1 MPVTLV
7 AAVAANGVIGRGGD
21 LPWPRTGDLAHFKA
35 LTVGHV
41 LVMGRRTYDSI
52 GRPLPGRTSVVVTRQ
67 ADWAAPG
74 GVVVCH
80 DVAVALEVA
89 AVIDPEVFVIGGA
102 EVFRVAL
109 PLADRLV
116 LTHLP
121 LEPEG
126 DTWFPALDWSAWREV
141 GREVYDGFDIAT
153 YERA

>member
-1 MPVTLV
+1 MPVSLV
-7 AAVAANGVIGRGGD
+7 AAVAANGVIGRDGD

-35 LTVGHV
+35 LTIGHV
-41 LVMGRRTYDSI
+41 LVMGRRTFDSI

-74 GVVVCH
+74 GVVICH
-80 DVAVALEVA
+80 DVVVALEVA
-89 AVIDPEVFVIGGA
+89 AVIDPQVFVIGGA
-102 EVFRVAL
+102 EVYRAAL

-116 LTHLP
+116 ITHLP

-126 DTWFPALDWSAWREV
+126 DTWFPAPDWSAWLEV
-141 GREVYDGFDIAT
+141 GREPCDGFDIAT

>member
-1 MPVTLV
+1 MPVSLV
-7 AAVAANGVIGRGGD
+7 AAVAANGVIGRAGD

-35 LTVGHV
+35 LTIGHV

-52 GRPLPGRTSVVVTRQ
+52 GRPLPGRTSVVITRQ
-67 ADWAAPG
+67 ADWAAPD

-80 DVAVALEVA
+80 DVAVALEIA
-89 AVIDPEVFVIGGA
+89 AVIDPQVFVIGGA
-102 EVFRVAL
+102 EVFRAAL

-121 LEPEG
+121 LTPEG
-126 DTWFPALDWSAWREV
+126 DTWFPALDRSAWRETA
-141 GREVYDGFDIAT
+141 REPYDGFDIAT